1 MCLLLLL
8 LLFNTGPCQTKL
20 LMLSTNSATP
30 EHRSNPMSL
39 TAKSAYGF
47 EIVQMV
53 LVDTEHDEHVKRT
66 MSEINAI
73 ARMKVVANEKAEAE
87 KILQIKHAK
96 GD

>member
-1 MCLLLLL
+1 MGLCWLVA
-8 LLFNTGPCQTKL
+8 
-20 LMLSTNSATP
+20 LSI
-30 EHRSNPMSL
+30 SL
-39 TAKSAYGF
+39 TGRRESIHSYFKALADIPQPDEKNAKSAYGF